1 MSVFGDKVKINIF
14 GASHADEIGVTIDG
28 IEQGFTLDMDAIL
41 KQMERRAPGKSDLA
55 TMRKE
60 PDLPIIESGVTDN
73 ITTGDTIKMVIKNT
87 NQHSKDYSN
96 LKICP
101 RPGHADYTAYIKYG
115 DTLDMSGGGPFSGRM
130 MAPVVFAGEV
140 CRQILYKKYGIDIV
154 SHIQSIADVFDKTF
168 ADTQMTPKLYSKL
181 KNNAFA
187 VIDESAGTKM
197 REAILDAKSDNDS
210 VGGVVECTVLNM
222 PAGVGG
228 EIFGG
233 LESIIAS
240 AMFSIPACKGVE
252 FGLGF
257 DSTKVRGSVNNDEF
271 MYKNGEVV
279 TVTNNCGGILGGI
292 SSGMPINFKV
302 AFKPTPSIAKEQNTV
317 NLQTKENA
325 KIEIVGRHDPCI
337 VCRVC
342 PVVEA
347 MTALAIIN
355 IIEG

>member
-1 MSVFGDKVKINIF
+1 MSEFGDKVKISVF
-14 GASHADEIGVTIDG
+14 GASHANEISVTIDG
-28 IEQGFTLDMDAIL
+28 IEKGFMLDFDAIL

-55 TMRKE
+55 TPRKE
-60 PDLPIIESGVTDN
+60 PDAPIIECGVENN

-101 RPGHADYTAYIKYG
+101 RPGHADYTAYVKYNG
-115 DTLDMSGGGPFSGRM
+115 ELDMSGGGPFSGRM

-140 CRQILYKKYGIDIV
+140 CRQILNKKYGIDIV
-154 SHIQSIADVFDKTF
+154 SHIYSIADVKDKTF
-168 ADTQMTPKLYSKL
+168 ANTQMTPELYSKL

-187 VIDESAGTKM
+187 VIDDTAKTKM

-228 EIFGG
+228 EMFDG
-233 LESIIAS
+233 LESAIAS
-240 AMFSIPACKGVE
+240 AVFAIPACKGVE
-252 FGLGF
+252 FGAGF
-257 DSTKVRGSVNNDEF
+257 AVSSMRGSESNDEF
-271 MYKNGEVV
+271 MYENGKVV
-279 TVTNNCGGILGGI
+279 TKTNNCGGILGGI
-292 SSGMPINFKV
+292 SNGMPINFKV
-302 AFKPTPSIAKEQNTV
+302 AFKPTPSISKEQNTV
-317 NLQTKENA
+317 NLQTKENT

-337 VCRVC
+337 VSRVC
-342 PVVEA
+342 PIVEA
-347 MTALAIIN
+347 ITAIAIIN

>member
-1 MSVFGDKVKINIF
+1 MSVFGDKVKINVF

-28 IEQGFTLDMDAIL
+28 IERGFTLDMDAIL

-55 TMRKE
+55 TPRKE
-60 PDLPIIESGVTDN
+60 PDLPIVESGVVDN
-73 ITTGDTIKMVIKNT
+73 ITTGDTIKMVIKNQ
-87 NQHSKDYSN
+87 NHHSKDYSN

-101 RPGHADYTAYIKYG
+101 RPGHADYTAFVKYG
-115 DTLDMSGGGPFSGRM
+115 DAFDMSGGGPFSGRM

-154 SHIQSIADVFDKTF
+154 SHIQSIADVFDLTF
-168 ADTQMTPKLYSKL
+168 ADVTLTPELYNKL
-181 KNNAFA
+181 KHNAFS
-187 VIDESAGTKM
+187 VIDESAGEKM
-197 REAILDAKSDNDS
+197 REAILDAKAERDS
-210 VGGVVECTVLNM
+210 VGGIVECEVLNM

-228 EIFGG
+228 EIFDG

-252 FGLGF
+252 FGAGF
-257 DSTKVRGSVNNDEF
+257 ASTTMRGSENNDEF
-271 MYKNGEVV
+271 MYENSKVV
-279 TVTNNCGGILGGI
+279 TKTNNCGGILGGI
-292 SSGMPINFKV
+292 SNGMPVNFKV
-302 AFKPTPSIAKEQNTV
+302 AFKPTPSISKQQNTV
-317 NLQTKENA
+317 NLQTKENTT
-325 KIEIVGRHDPCI
+325 IEIVGRHDPCI

-347 MTALAIIN
+347 MAAIAIIN